1 MMTVSLESIRHAV
14 CSVPHQSSRPA
25 AHACNRLY
33 AGRQT
38 DSRSADIVDSCRHD
52 DGAVRLVLGPALN
65 LIKRRNHM
73 NAMKALGMV
82 LILGGILALAYGGFT
97 YTKET
102 HETKIGPVVISVKD
116 KETVN
121 VPMWAGVGAIVLGG
135 LLLVSGN
142 KRS

>member
-1 MMTVSLESIRHAV
+1 
-14 CSVPHQSSRPA
+14 
-25 AHACNRLY
+25 
-33 AGRQT
+33 
-38 DSRSADIVDSCRHD
+38 
-52 DGAVRLVLGPALN
+52 
-65 LIKRRNHM
+65 M